1 MHRPAIFGIA
11 AVLALAVGYSLT
23 AQDKPAAKAGAA
35 GGSCCPSEKTML
47 TAGPAAAEGAACPF
61 SGDKAATA
69 AVEKC
74 GDGCDTLLA
83 SMDATLK
90 QIESAKASNDSKQM
104 GAALEAAGK
113 QLTAAKEQI
122 GACLAAKGG
131 LKETSAPKA
140 EGAACCPTEKT
151 TAAK

>member
-1 MHRPAIFGIA
+1 
-11 AVLALAVGYSLT
+11 
-23 AQDKPAAKAGAA
+23 
-35 GGSCCPSEKTML
+35 ML
-47 TAGPAAAEGAACPF
+47 TAAPAAEGAACPF
-61 SGDKAATA
+61 SATA
-69 AVEKC
+69 ATEKC
-74 GDGCDTLLA
+74 GDKCDTLLA

-113 QLTAAKEQI
+113 QLTAAKAQI